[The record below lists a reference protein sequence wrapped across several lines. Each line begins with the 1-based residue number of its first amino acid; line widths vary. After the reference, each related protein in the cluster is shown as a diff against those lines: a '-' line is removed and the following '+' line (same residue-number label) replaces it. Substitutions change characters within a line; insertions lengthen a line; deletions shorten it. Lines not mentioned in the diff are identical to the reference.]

1 MLQKRRWRRRRR
13 QRCRGGGTG
22 GGTAPSLKAIYQQQ
36 QQQRRQ
42 VEAEKGEQLDGEK
55 ESNHIS
61 AKVTTENA
69 AAEEAAAELCRLI
82 TQQLSALGEVAFVR
96 S

>member
-1 MLQKRRWRRRRR
+1 MPRRVTVAQHRD
-13 QRCRGGGTG
+13 
-22 GGTAPSLKAIYQQQ
+22 SKAIYQQQ

-42 VEAEKGEQLDGEK
+42 VEGNKGEQLEGEK

-61 AKVTTENA
+61 AKVTAENT
-69 AAEEAAAELCRLI
+69 AAEEAATELCHLI